1 MLEIRNPDAWYGES
15 RCRVGVDLDVRA
27 GEVVTLPGRFGYWPT

>member
-1 MLEIRNPDAWYGES
+1 MVRREPVPR
-15 RCRVGVDLDVRA
+15 GVERDVHA

>member
-1 MLEIRNPDAWYGES
+1 MLEIRNPDAWSGAS
-15 RCRVGVDLDVRA
+15 RCCVGRDVYA